1 MVEYRVRHIA
11 VEDKEN
17 KELVGVITIGLG
29 IVSQKTHTQKLRSD
43 AYAI

>member
-17 KELVGVITIGLG
+17 KELVGVITQLG